1 MKNSFSRAPVAA
13 RAALPAALYGLF
25 GLAGVWVAAP
35 AAASPE
41 AATPGALSPVVVTAT
56 RFPEVLSTLPLG
68 VSVITA
74 DQIRASGVTTVNE
87 AIMRLLGV
95 PGRQDFLGGGNFN
108 LDLRGFGST
117 AGSNQVIVL
126 DGIRLNEADMS
137 STKLA
142 GINIDTVERIEV
154 LRGSGAVLYGEGAT
168 GGVIVITTKA
178 GMGRQRPNSA
188 TLFTSLGTYNT
199 QVVRASATLAAGGFA
214 LDVAGQDRR
223 SDNHRDN
230 FKSTTDGVD
239 VTAQWSGDSVR
250 LGVRHGRDALDTRL
264 PGDLDFEQFRLNP
277 RQTTSKDDFA
287 TVRNERS
294 GVFGEWLVGDWQ
306 FGLDAGWR
314 EKRFRSSWVYEIDAE
329 TLGLR
334 GRHVSNSGSGTNT
347 LVLGYDEN
355 RWQRSRAPSDIAR
368 HESQAWYVKNDYTWA
383 SGTRLSV
390 GARTEQLNKNAG
402 SGSVF
407 LKDRVNAWE
416 LGLSQPLGQGQMVW
430 GRVGSSFRLANVDE
444 LGFVAPGTTLLP
456 QTSRDIEAGW
466 RWSTAQHRLEVRAYQ
481 SRLINEIGY
490 DPNFPNPLSWNG
502 RGANVNFD
510 PTTRRGLEVDA
521 DWAVN
526 DALNLGVRLGVRE
539 STFRSGAYAG
549 RDIPLVPSRTVAL
562 RADWQ
567 PIEGHRLNAGL
578 NWVSSQTPSFA
589 NACRIPS
596 YTTVDARYSVRVG
609 AAEFSLGVANLFDR
623 SYFNY
628 AFGCAGGNPSGIYP
642 EAGRTITAAV
652 RLQF

>member
-1 MKNSFSRAPVAA
+1 
-13 RAALPAALYGLF
+13 
-25 GLAGVWVAAP
+25 
-35 AAASPE
+35 
-41 AATPGALSPVVVTAT
+41 
-56 RFPEVLSTLPLG
+56 
-68 VSVITA
+68 
-74 DQIRASGVTTVNE
+74 
-87 AIMRLLGV
+87 
-95 PGRQDFLGGGNFN
+95 
-108 LDLRGFGST
+108 
-117 AGSNQVIVL
+117 
-126 DGIRLNEADMS
+126 
-137 STKLA
+137 
-142 GINIDTVERIEV
+142 
-154 LRGSGAVLYGEGAT
+154 
-168 GGVIVITTKA
+168 
-178 GMGRQRPNSA
+178 MGRQRPNTA
-188 TLFTSLGTYNT
+188 TVFTSLGTYNT

-264 PGDLDFEQFRLNP
+264 PGSLNFQQFSQNP
-277 RQTTSKDDFA
+277 RQTRTPNDFA

-294 GVFGEWLVGDWQ
+294 GVFGEWLVGNWQ

-314 EKRFRSSWVYEIDAE
+314 EKRFRSSWIYEIDAE

-334 GRHVSNSGSGTNT
+334 GRNVSNVGSGINA

-355 RWQRSRAPSDIAR
+355 RWKRSRAPSDIAR
-368 HESQAWYVKNDYTWA
+368 HESQAWYVKNDYTWV
-383 SGTRLSV
+383 SGTRMSV
-390 GARTEQLNKNAG
+390 GARTEQLNKN
-402 SGSVF
+402 SGSASVV

-416 LGLSQPLGQGQMVW
+416 LGLSQPLGRGQMVW

-444 LGFVAPGTTLLP
+444 FGFVAPGTTLMP

-466 RWSTAQHRLEVRAYQ
+466 RWTTAEHRLEVRAYQ
-481 SRLINEIGY
+481 SRLTNEIGY
-490 DPNFPNPLSWNG
+490 DPNFPNSLSWNG

-510 PTTRRGLEVDA
+510 PTTRRGIEADA

-549 RDIPLVPSRTVAL
+549 RDVPLAPRRTVAL

-596 YTTVDARYSVRVG
+596 YTTVDARYSVKVG

-623 SYFNY
+623 SYFNF
-628 AFGCAGGNPSGIYP
+628 AFACDGSNPTNIYP

>member
-1 MKNSFSRAPVAA
+1 MKNSFLRAPVAA
-13 RAALPAALYGLF
+13 RAALPAALF
-25 GLAGVWVAAP
+25 GLAGVWAAAP

-95 PGRQDFLGGGNFN
+95 PGRLDFFGGGNYN

-306 FGLDAGWR
+306 FGLDAGNR
-314 EKRFRSSWVYEIDAE
+314 TRGTRSFMFGSLSVANVEAD

-334 GRHVSNSGSGTNT
+334 ARHSASLGSGTNA
-347 LVLGYDEN
+347 LVLGYDEK
-355 RWQRSRAPSDIAR
+355 RWTVARTSPWGNFAAR
-368 HESQAWYVKNDYTWA
+368 HGSEAWYVKNDYTWA

-390 GARTEQLNKNAG
+390 GARTEQLNKNVN
-402 SGSVF
+402 SGSV
-407 LKDRVNAWE
+407 LLNDRLNAWE
-416 LGLSQPLGQGQMVW
+416 LGLAQPLGQGQMVW

-444 LGFVAPGTTLLP
+444 LNFMPPGVILFP
-456 QTSRDIEAGW
+456 QKSRDIEAGW

-481 SRLINEIGY
+481 SRLTNEIGF
-490 DPNFPNPLSWNG
+490 DPATFN
-502 RGANVNFD
+502 NVNFD
-510 PTTRRGLEVDA
+510 PTTRRGIEADA

-526 DALNLGVRLGVRE
+526 DALNLGVRLGLRD
-539 STFRSGAYAG
+539 STFRAGPNAG
-549 RDIPLVPSRTVAL
+549 RDISLAPSRTIAL
-562 RADWQ
+562 RADWE
-567 PIEGHRLNAGL
+567 PIEGHRLNGGI
-578 NWVSSQTPSFA
+578 NWVSSQRAEAASY
-589 NACRIPS
+589 CRIPS

-623 SYFNY
+623 SYFSV
-628 AFGCAGGNPSGIYP
+628 AFGCDGGNPSGIYP

>member
-1 MKNSFSRAPVAA
+1 
-13 RAALPAALYGLF
+13 
-25 GLAGVWVAAP
+25 
-35 AAASPE
+35 
-41 AATPGALSPVVVTAT
+41 
-56 RFPEVLSTLPLG
+56 
-68 VSVITA
+68 
-74 DQIRASGVTTVNE
+74 
-87 AIMRLLGV
+87 
-95 PGRQDFLGGGNFN
+95 
-108 LDLRGFGST
+108 
-117 AGSNQVIVL
+117 
-126 DGIRLNEADMS
+126 
-137 STKLA
+137 
-142 GINIDTVERIEV
+142 
-154 LRGSGAVLYGEGAT
+154 
-168 GGVIVITTKA
+168 
-178 GMGRQRPNSA
+178 
-188 TLFTSLGTYNT
+188 
-199 QVVRASATLAAGGFA
+199 
-214 LDVAGQDRR
+214 
-223 SDNHRDN
+223 
-230 FKSTTDGVD
+230 
-239 VTAQWSGDSVR
+239 
-250 LGVRHGRDALDTRL
+250 
-264 PGDLDFEQFRLNP
+264 
-277 RQTTSKDDFA
+277 
-287 TVRNERS
+287 
-294 GVFGEWLVGDWQ
+294 VFGEWLVGDWQ

-444 LGFVAPGTTLLP
+444 LGFVAPGTTLMP

-466 RWSTAQHRLEVRAYQ
+466 RWTTAQHRMEVRAYQ
-481 SRLINEIGY
+481 SRLTNEIGY
-490 DPNFPNPLSWNG
+490 DPNAIGPFSPGFN
-502 RGANVNFD
+502 GANVNFD
-510 PTTRRGLEVDA
+510 PTTRRGLEADA

-526 DALNLGVRLGVRE
+526 NALNLGVRLGLRE

-549 RDIPLVPSRTVAL
+549 RDVPLAPRRTVAL

-589 NACRIPS
+589 NECRIPS

-628 AFGCAGGNPSGIYP
+628 AFGCDGGNPSGIYP